1 MLCYSDGAFPEE
13 VAWQFSIDDVGIIH
27 TGKDLIMLE
36 EKDGLQFREVAG
48 SDDWM
53 ARLVSSWQFHCDA
66 PGHAGVVNNL

>member
-1 MLCYSDGAFPEE
+1 
-13 VAWQFSIDDVGIIH
+13 
-27 TGKDLIMLE
+27 MLE